1 MRQRT
6 EKREIKEVTDQ
17 KKLTFEVNEQVR
29 LEDPKSKRWDIQ
41 GMVRDVR
48 VNNEGTVCSDDIDL
62 ANNQEEENQYCTKQ

>member
-62 ANNQEEENQYCTKQ
+62 ANNREEENQYCTKQ